1 MPPEPF
7 PLSRRHLIAGA
18 AAAISLPA
26 VARGASSPVQRM
38 MVQGRPQDTGSPYK
52 LANILPALDKLGGVR
67 KMRCREPFRGTAGWA
82 TYVGLARAGVQ
93 FCFTL
98 SVRNIQTTL
107 GDLRAFLDTVPGSVW
122 AIEFPNEPDLN
133 PATYNGVTDKRLGFR
148 TGDAPALMAFIKD
161 FHTAIKADAQLR
173 TIPLIASNDYMQ
185 AQQGP
190 FSAFANTHIY
200 PRLQTDVE
208 ARVASLQAL
217 AAQGGHSQVVIT
229 EWGRTTGGGT
239 ANVTS
244 PPVSLADQG
253 RLLASDVRAALARP
267 YVHTMSLYELFAWGG
282 TSEMNNFG
290 LFNADLSARP
300 AVAAIR
306 AVLGA

>member
-1 MPPEPF
+1 MPHEPGF
-7 PLSRRHLIAGA
+7 LSRRNLIAGA
-18 AAAISLPA
+18 AAVASLPA
-26 VARGASSPVQRM
+26 VARAASTSVQRI

-52 LANILPALDKLGGVR
+52 LANILAALDKLGGVR
-67 KMRCREPFRGTAGWA
+67 KMRCREPYRGTAGWA
-82 TYVGLARAGVQ
+82 TYVGLARAGVR

-107 GDLRAFLDTVPGSVW
+107 GDLRAFLDTVPGAVW

-133 PATYNGVTDKRLGFR
+133 PVTYNGVTDKRLGFR

-161 FHTAIKADAQLR
+161 FNAAIKADAQLR
-173 TIPLIASNDYMQ
+173 NIPLIASNDYMQ

-190 FSAFANTHIY
+190 FTAFANTHVY
-200 PRLQTDVE
+200 PRLQTDVD
-208 ARVASLQAL
+208 ARLTGLQTMI
-217 AAQGGHSQVVIT
+217 AQGGHSQVVIT

-253 RLLASDVRAALARP
+253 RLLASDVGAALARP
-267 YVHTMSLYELFAWGG
+267 NVHTMSLYELFAWGG

-290 LFNADLSARP
+290 LFNVDMSPRP

-306 AVLGA
+306 SVLGA